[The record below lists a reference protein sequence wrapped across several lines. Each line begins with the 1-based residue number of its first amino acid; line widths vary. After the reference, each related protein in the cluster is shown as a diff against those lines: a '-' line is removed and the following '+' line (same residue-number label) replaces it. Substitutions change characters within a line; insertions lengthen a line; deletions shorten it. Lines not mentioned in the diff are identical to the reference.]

1 MKEKLKSTK
10 NLCIILKI
18 CITVLLVQ
26 KTKEWKIRKIHADS
40 STVGYGH
47 IVREEDRMIKY
58 EIYKKTVEIKY
69 KDRLQIK
76 PGCTTMDS
84 EPELIEYFLNEKEAL
99 EALKKYESVIREFT
113 SDSGL
118 MYEVIEYNLEKN
130 EYDQDGDFKEN
141 IEIFFSDMKIQVL
154 DETYKLIAVFDN
166 LADAEKLIDQ
176 HTENIDREN
185 DYKISF
191 S

>member
-1 MKEKLKSTK
+1 
-10 NLCIILKI
+10 
-18 CITVLLVQ
+18 
-26 KTKEWKIRKIHADS
+26 
-40 STVGYGH
+40 
-47 IVREEDRMIKY
+47 MIKY

-99 EALKKYESVIREFT
+99 EALKKYESAIREFT

>member
-1 MKEKLKSTK
+1 MMK
-10 NLCIILKI
+10 I
-18 CITVLLVQ
+18 
-26 KTKEWKIRKIHADS
+26 
-40 STVGYGH
+40 
-47 IVREEDRMIKY
+47 
-58 EIYKKTVEIKY
+58 
-69 KDRLQIK
+69 
-76 PGCTTMDS
+76 
-84 EPELIEYFLNEKEAL
+84 LIEYFLNEKEAL
-99 EALKKYESVIREFT
+99 EALKKYESAIREFT